1 MRTIFCLA
9 LLLKYATI
17 VNVTVMNKF
26 EADYLH
32 DMKVTEDFVQDPA
45 FWSVCESHFHSTSI
59 LTVTATSSNN
69 RIWTDTISNLIEA
82 LFKTLNMPII
92 FMYVTP
98 SYSILRSVE
107 FSAQVDKVREYP
119 PESSHSYLIITYSE
133 LDAYSYIFHEAEY
146 PKNKWT
152 PKDNYLILIILHNDW
167 YACSMP
173 QKLEDIFDV
182 LWNKYWILNVV
193 IMVRY
198 QNICDKHTEVNVF
211 NRFDAIKKDG
221 VTDVSPD
228 YVSELPKSYL
238 ERTWNLAGRPVRVTM
253 FHSFPN
259 AVFSCQLPD
268 QCTYKGRDWKV
279 IENLATF
286 MNFTPVINQPSD
298 GKRFGYKYGSTFTGS
313 MGDLV
318 YKNADISGNERY
330 IKYYGTHKIEF
341 TMPAFYT
348 VQLVVV
354 VPKAHRISLWGTVSK
369 CFTFQFSV
377 CLLAVFVVTAVLW
390 YVLRKLRGKVSCL
403 TNAVDTMA
411 VFLTISLSYLT
422 KISSLSQR
430 VLLSSCLLFS
440 LVIMCGF
447 QSSLLHAVSFPQ
459 FLPDIDTLH
468 KLDESGLAIVT
479 LDPNLMDTFNASSA
493 MRNLAVRLQLQN
505 ISEHT
510 LLHQIAVYRNVSM
523 LTNLGQALWYLNKYP
538 DKLHIVNEC
547 PREYFVSYMIPKG
560 SPYAT
565 RIHNL
570 LGKMSEA
577 GLLKKWDLDT
587 RYNLK
592 LEALR
597 EGTAT
602 IEGTGKVKVFTLV
615 DFQLSFFVWGL
626 GVTLCVVVFL
636 LENLFGRIV
645 CK

>member
-1 MRTIFCLA
+1 MTIIFCLA

-17 VNVTVMNKF
+17 VNVTLINRF

-59 LTVTATSSNN
+59 LTVIAASSSN
-69 RIWTDTISNLIEA
+69 RIWTDTLSNLIEA
-82 LFKTLNMPII
+82 MYKTLNTSII
-92 FMYVTP
+92 FMYWTP
-98 SYSILRSVE
+98 SDAILKSVT
-107 FSAQVDKVREYP
+107 FSVQLDEVREYP
-119 PESSHSYLIITYSE
+119 SESSHSYLIITYSE
-133 LDAYSYIFHEAEY
+133 LDAYSYIFYDAEY

-167 YACSMP
+167 YACNMP
-173 QKLEDIFDV
+173 QKREDIFDI

-198 QNICDKHTEVNVF
+198 RNICDKHTEVIVF
-211 NRFDAIKKDG
+211 NRFDAFKEDG
-221 VTDVSPD
+221 VIDVSPD
-228 YVSELPKSYL
+228 HVSELPKSYL
-238 ERTWNLAGRPVRVTM
+238 ERTWNLAGRSVKVTM

-259 AVFSCQLPD
+259 AVFSCELPD

-286 MNFTPVINQPSD
+286 MNFTPVINQPFD
-298 GKRFGYKYGSTFTGS
+298 GKGFGYKYGSTFTGS

-354 VPKAHRISLWGTVSK
+354 VPKAHRISLWGTISK
-369 CFTFQFSV
+369 CFTFQFWM

-390 YVLRKLRGKVSCL
+390 YVLRKLHGKVSCL

-447 QSSLLHAVSFPQ
+447 QSSLLHAVSYPQ
-459 FLPDIDTLH
+459 FQPDIDTLQ
-468 KLDESGLAIVT
+468 KLDESGLPIVT
-479 LDPNLMDTFNASSA
+479 LDPNLMDTFDASSS
-493 MRNLAVRLQLQN
+493 MRNLAVRLQIQN
-505 ISEHT
+505 IPPQT
-510 LLHQIAVYRNVSM
+510 LLQHIAFYRNVSM
-523 LTNLGQALWYLNKYP
+523 LTSMGEALWFLSKYP
-538 DKLHIVNEC
+538 DKLYIVNEC

-577 GLLKKWDLDT
+577 GLVRKWDLDT
-587 RYNLK
+587 RYNLQ

-602 IEGTGKVKVFTLV
+602 IKGSGNIKVFTLV
-615 DFQLSFFVWGL
+615 DFQLSLFVWGL

-636 LENLFGRIV
+636 LENFFGRIIR
-645 CK
+645 K